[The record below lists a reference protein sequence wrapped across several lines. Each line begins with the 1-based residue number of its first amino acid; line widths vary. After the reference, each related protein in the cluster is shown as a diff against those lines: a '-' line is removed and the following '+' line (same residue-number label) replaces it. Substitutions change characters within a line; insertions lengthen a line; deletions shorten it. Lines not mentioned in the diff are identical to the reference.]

1 MFCSHSVITKL
12 HKLKNEN
19 SPLATLV
26 AKQLFANAMVSAG
39 LIDDARPVVANM
51 NELLTLALEKL

>member
-1 MFCSHSVITKL
+1 MKL

-19 SPLATLV
+19 SPIATLL

-39 LIDDARPVVANM
+39 LLDDARPVVANM
-51 NELLTLALEKL
+51 NELLTLALEKC